1 MRPNVRRIA
10 STLVVAC
17 VLAVGAASAQ
27 QLEPRAYA
35 PSPVGVNM
43 FGVPYGYQ
51 WGSVITDPSLPVQ
64 NVDAKVEAVAPFY
77 NRTFSFF
84 GRSASALVAMPWV
97 WAKASGD
104 VGEERRSISR
114 SGQGDLQ
121 LRLATNILGGPALT
135 PQEFAREAPS
145 TTLGASLTVLMPT
158 GQYDPAKLIN
168 IGTNRWAFKPEL
180 GLSHPIGK
188 WTLEAYVGG
197 WFFTVNDDFFG
208 GHRRAQDPILALQA
222 HVIYTFVPGLWV
234 SLDGT
239 WYSGGKTIVDGVA
252 GFDRQ
257 QNSRIGATAAVPL
270 GHGHLIK
277 VAWAKGASVRVGQNF
292 SAVGVTYQY
301 RWF

>member
-1 MRPNVRRIA
+1 MIRR
-10 STLVVAC
+10 L
-17 VLAVGAASAQ
+17 LVGAALFGAGFGVASAQ

-35 PSPVGVNM
+35 PSPVGVSIL
-43 FGVPYGYQ
+43 GAPYAYQ

-64 NVDAKVEAVAPFY
+64 NVDAKVDAVAAFY

-97 WAKASGD
+97 WAKVSGD

-121 LRLATNILGGPALT
+121 LRLASNILGGPALT

-158 GQYDPAKLIN
+158 GQYDPSKLIN
-168 IGTNRWAFKPEL
+168 IGTHRWAFKPEL
-180 GLSHPIGK
+180 GLAHPIGK

-208 GHRRAQDPILALQA
+208 GHRRAQDPILAVQA
-222 HVIYTFVPGLWV
+222 HVIYTFLPGLWL

-239 WYSGGKTIVDGVA
+239 WYSGGQTIVDGVA

-257 QNSRIGATAAVPL
+257 QNSRIGATAAVPI
-270 GHGHLIK
+270 GHGHMLK
-277 VAWAKGASVRVGQNF
+277 LAWAKGASVRVGQDF
-292 SAVGVTYQY
+292 SAVGLTYQY

>member
-1 MRPNVRRIA
+1 MIRR
-10 STLVVAC
+10 L
-17 VLAVGAASAQ
+17 LLGAALCGGGLGVASAQ

-35 PSPVGVNM
+35 PSPVGVDILGAP
-43 FGVPYGYQ
+43 FGYQ

-97 WAKASGD
+97 WAQVSGD

-121 LRLATNILGGPALT
+121 LRLASNIFGSPALT
-135 PQEFAREAPS
+135 PQEFAHEAPR

-158 GQYDPAKLIN
+158 GQYDPTKLIN

-180 GLSHPIGK
+180 GLVHPVGK
-188 WTLEAYVGG
+188 WTFEAYVGG

-222 HVIYTFVPGLWV
+222 HVIYTFLPGLWL

-239 WYSGGKTIVDGVA
+239 WYSGGQTVLDRVTQ
-252 GFDRQ
+252 FDRQ

-270 GHGHLIK
+270 GHGHMLK
-277 VAWAKGASVRVGQNF
+277 VAWAKGASVRVGQDF
-292 SAVGVTYQY
+292 SAVGLTYQY